1 MSRSEFVG
9 TEYGSQRLAN
19 GITTF
24 SKALKMLL
32 ARNNLTHEELVILS
46 KWANPWGQTWLS
58 TSQISYLRTGVLK
71 KAGPQTLDAL
81 AQVNL
86 RLAQAAG
93 DKSAIVEALPDFGP
107 MPSEIRPEDPWFL
120 RHPDSRDPLDTGG
133 LFMIWIGRLLP
144 EGLADSHIS
153 DMEAR
158 RLSANIERIVQGW
171 ARDRRLTL
179 KEALDVA
186 LDAYGIDDIRKQQKL
201 KSVICGFEIYTGEEF
216 TEELPAFGALLGVL
230 DNTDAPLDPN
240 EVRTRLYRLP
250 KD

>member
-1 MSRSEFVG
+1 MSRSDYVG
-9 TEYGSQRLAN
+9 AEHGSQRMAS
-19 GITTF
+19 GIATF

-32 ARNNLTHEELVILS
+32 ARNNLTHEELVALS

-93 DKSAIVEALPDFGP
+93 DNSTIVQALPDFGA
-107 MPSEIRPEDPWFL
+107 MPSEVRPEDPWFL
-120 RHPDSRDPLDTGG
+120 RHPGSRDPLDTGG

-158 RLSANIERIVQGW
+158 RLSGNIERIVQGW

-186 LDAYGIDDIRKQQKL
+186 IEAYGAKEERKRQKL
-201 KSVICGFEIYTGEEF
+201 KSVICGFEIYSGEEF
-216 TEELPAFGALLGVL
+216 TQELPAFGAMLGVL
-230 DNTDAPLDPN
+230 DNVEPLDAN